1 MFDELYSGTNPEEA
15 ILSAYVVMDYL
26 ANHSNVSTILT
37 THYVKLCKKLSK
49 NKKITNCHMKVFENK
64 DDSNKFEYSYLLES
78 GISEIK
84 GGIKVLIDMNY
95 PQEIIDKTIRS
106 IK

>member
-1 MFDELYSGTNPEEA
+1 VFDELYSGTNPEEA

-26 ANHSNVSTILT
+26 ANHPTVSTILT

-49 NKKITNCHMKVFENK
+49 NPRITNCHMKVLEDK
-64 DDSNKFEYSYLLES
+64 EDSNKFEYLYSLEE

-95 PQEIIDKTIRS
+95 PQEIIDKTG
-106 IK
+106 K